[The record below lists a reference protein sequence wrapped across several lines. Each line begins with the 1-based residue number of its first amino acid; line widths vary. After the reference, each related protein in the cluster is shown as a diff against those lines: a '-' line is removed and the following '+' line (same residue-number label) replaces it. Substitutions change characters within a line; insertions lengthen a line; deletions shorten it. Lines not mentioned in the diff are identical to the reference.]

1 MSLIRD
7 PPTDTT
13 HGVKRHRAKLMVET
27 EPFSEVLRR
36 KRVRLDVS
44 TLSDL
49 ADDVEKSM
57 DTYKERREQAILLS
71 GNSADP
77 EAGGEHAPEEERE
90 LTTAKEPVFSKG
102 QSKRIWNEL
111 YRYVRPCYV

>member
-13 HGVKRHRAKLMVET
+13 NGVRQHKAKRMVET
-27 EPFSEVLRR
+27 EPFSEVLKR
-36 KRVRLDVS
+36 KRVRLDVT
-44 TLSDL
+44 TLAHL
-49 ADDVEKSM
+49 AEDAERNL
-57 DTYKERREQAILLS
+57 DTYKERREQALLLS
-71 GNSADP
+71 GNSGDP

-90 LTTAKEPVFSKG
+90 LTVAKEPVFLKG

-111 YRYVRPCYV
+111 YR